1 MKLKVL
7 ANRLIV
13 DGQAYEKAPAVVSV
27 TDDNELLIAA
37 FDGREPHSTVF
48 VNGLTEIT
56 TDADGRAVTVTN
68 AGRNLLAGNGLQKAL
83 KTTR

>member
-1 MKLKVL
+1 MKLKILV
-7 ANRLIV
+7 NRLTV
-13 DGQAYEKAPAVVSV
+13 DDRIYEKAPAVVSV
-27 TDDNELLIAA
+27 ADDNELLIAP

-56 TDADGRAVTVTN
+56 TDADGRAVAVTN

>member
-27 TDDNELLIAA
+27 TDDNELLIAP
-37 FDGREPHSTVF
+37 FNGREPHSTVF
-48 VNGLTEIT
+48 VNGLTEAV
-56 TDADGRAVTVTN
+56 TDSNGHAVTVTN
-68 AGRNLLAGNGLQKAL
+68 SGKILFDAQCP
-83 KTTR
+83 